1 MSILVDSSIWVDYF
15 RGAEEAE
22 ALDLLIEENLVVIN
36 ELILAELIPP
46 LNLRMEK
53 RLIVLLRDIKRQ
65 PLSIDWDEIIHVQ
78 ALCLSKGING
88 VGIAD
93 LIISQNAIQGG
104 LRLLSKDK
112 HFALISK
119 HIPLELYH

>member
-15 RGAEEAE
+15 RGAEQAE
-22 ALDLLIEENLVVIN
+22 VLDLLIEENLVVIN
-36 ELILAELIPP
+36 DLILAELIPP
-46 LNLRMEK
+46 LSLRMEK
-53 RLIVLLRDIKRQ
+53 RLIALLRDLKRQ
-65 PLSIDWDEIIHVQ
+65 PLSIDWDEIIHMQ
-78 ALCLSKGING
+78 TLCLSNGING
-88 VGIAD
+88 VGIPD
-93 LIISQNAIQGG
+93 LMISQNAIQGG

>member
-15 RGAEEAE
+15 RGAEETE

-53 RLIVLLRDIKRQ
+53 RLIALLRDIKRQ

-78 ALCLSKGING
+78 TLCLSKGING
-88 VGIAD
+88 VGIPD

-112 HFALISK
+112 HFAHISK

>member
-15 RGAEEAE
+15 RGTEETE
-22 ALDLLIEENLVVIN
+22 ALDLLIEENLVVTN

-53 RLIVLLRDIKRQ
+53 HLITLLRDIKRQ
-65 PLSIDWDEIIHVQ
+65 PLSVDWDEIIHMQ
-78 ALCLSKGING
+78 TLCLSKGING
-88 VGIAD
+88 VGIPD
-93 LIISQNAIQGG
+93 LMISQNAIQGG

>member
-15 RGAEEAE
+15 RGTEETE
-22 ALDLLIEENLVVIN
+22 VLDLLIEENLVVIN

-46 LNLRMEK
+46 LNLPMEK
-53 RLIVLLRDIKRQ
+53 HLITLLRDIKRQ
-65 PLSIDWDEIIHVQ
+65 PLSIDWDEIIQ
-78 ALCLSKGING
+78 LQTLCLSKGING
-88 VGIAD
+88 VGIPD
-93 LIISQNAIQGG
+93 LMISQNAIQGG

-119 HIPLELYH
+119 QIPLELYH